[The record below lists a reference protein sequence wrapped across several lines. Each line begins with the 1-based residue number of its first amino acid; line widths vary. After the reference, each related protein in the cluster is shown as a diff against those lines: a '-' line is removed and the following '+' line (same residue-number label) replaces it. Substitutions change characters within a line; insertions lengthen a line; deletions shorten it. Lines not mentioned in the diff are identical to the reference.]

1 MRHQTWV
8 ATNILVLA
16 TLTLRPPAVDGA
28 EEYLLAVVI
37 GGRLNLIARANAVCV
52 PGGVVEGEGDLILRE
67 ARPELLQLAEFELS
81 DEGIARGEELARS
94 GRLPRAKRSTCVCVC
109 FGRFSKIKISECV

>member
-81 DEGIARGEELARS
+81 DEGIA
-94 GRLPRAKRSTCVCVC
+94 
-109 FGRFSKIKISECV
+109 